1 MSAAAV
7 PSGVAALDLD
17 LATELAEALTD
28 AELVDGIVGYERI
41 AAWAAA
47 RQHALL
53 AEFAGRPDAGPAS
66 GQARPWAGD
75 EIALALTV
83 SPGSAALRV
92 ARAVRLA
99 GPLRATRDL
108 LEAGSLDASR
118 ARLVA
123 DRTAALDEATA
134 AAVQHRVLPRA
145 PEQTWGQLDRALRRA
160 VVALDPDGA
169 EGRHR
174 RARAERR
181 VDVYPG
187 DDGMATI
194 WARITAPDAAASHE
208 WITRLARGMDT
219 DGDPSGD
226 PRGIDARRADVL
238 VALLTGRLVAHRA
251 GQADA
256 PAVRP
261 VGADRPLVQVTV
273 ALSTLAGD
281 DDEPGELDGHGP
293 IPAHLARVIAL
304 DARAAWKRLLTDP
317 ESGVVLDVGRT
328 AYRPPAALADLVRAR
343 DTTCRNP
350 RCPRAARACELD
362 HVVEW
367 QDGGTTS
374 EDNLCAL
381 CVRHHDLKERPG
393 WQVVLHP
400 DRTVEWTTPTGHHYR
415 SRPHDHRVPASRARG
430 WEDGAASP

>member
-1 MSAAAV
+1 MIERMFDTLAQRAVFADAA

-17 LATELAEALTD
+17 LATELPEALTD
-28 AELVDGIVGYERI
+28 AELVDGIVAYERI

-123 DRTAALDEATA
+123 DRTAALDEAAA

-181 VDVYPG
+181 VDVYPD
-187 DDGMATI
+187 DDGMATL

-226 PRGIDARRADVL
+226 PRGIGARRADVL

-251 GQADA
+251 GQPDA

-293 IPAHLARVIAL
+293 IPAHLAREIAL
-304 DARAAWKRLLTDP
+304 DARAAW
-317 ESGVVLDVGRT
+317 
-328 AYRPPAALADLVRAR
+328 
-343 DTTCRNP
+343 
-350 RCPRAARACELD
+350 
-362 HVVEW
+362 
-367 QDGGTTS
+367 
-374 EDNLCAL
+374 
-381 CVRHHDLKERPG
+381 
-393 WQVVLHP
+393 
-400 DRTVEWTTPTGHHYR
+400 
-415 SRPHDHRVPASRARG
+415 
-430 WEDGAASP
+430 